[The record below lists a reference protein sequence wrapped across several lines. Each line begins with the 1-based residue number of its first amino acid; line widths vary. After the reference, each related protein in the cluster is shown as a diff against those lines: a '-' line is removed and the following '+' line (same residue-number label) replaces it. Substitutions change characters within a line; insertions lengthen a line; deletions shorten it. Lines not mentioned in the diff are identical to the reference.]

1 MRAGSEYARGWWAG
15 IRVRQG
21 VVGRY
26 QSTLGGGGQGSEYVR
41 QVGIR
46 VHWAGIRIRT
56 PSRDQST
63 LGRDQNTYA
72 REWWA
77 GIRVH

>member
-1 MRAGSEYARGWWAG
+1 MWAGSEYARGWWAG
-15 IRVRQG
+15 IRVCQG

-46 VHWAGIRIRT
+46 VHWAGIRRVSWG
-56 PSRDQST
+56 PHVST
-63 LGRDQNTYA
+63 GGKIPIGLG
-72 REWWA
+72 
-77 GIRVH
+77 I